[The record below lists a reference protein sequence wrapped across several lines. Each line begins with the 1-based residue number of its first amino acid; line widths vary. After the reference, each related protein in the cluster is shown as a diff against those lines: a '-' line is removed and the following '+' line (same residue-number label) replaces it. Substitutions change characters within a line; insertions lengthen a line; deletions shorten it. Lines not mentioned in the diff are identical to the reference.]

1 MIEQWQLSG
10 RLSLQTTL
18 IVTALNALFCLA
30 VATLISFSGSAQSWW
45 LNIQIAFGFGFF
57 CQASTMLVTAI
68 FKEKATLVYWA
79 IAVVAGLCFGSA
91 WAQYVLIKSSTI
103 EAADWTITL
112 EIFLSGVGF
121 TGVAL
126 GIHYNYL
133 RQARTR
139 EKLWQAEI
147 KQLEHSRELAQS
159 KLKTLQ
165 AQIEPHFLFNSL
177 ASIQALISVDPEK
190 AEQMLNHLSVL
201 LRGVL
206 QGTRSEGTTLAYE
219 LTLIKAYLDIQQI
232 RLGSRLIYR
241 INTPELSKLDFEFP
255 VLLLQP
261 LVENAVGHGIEP
273 SIEGGEVTIDVEIQG
288 DRCRVI
294 VKDTGVGLGNDL
306 TTGQGIGVANIRARL
321 DALHADKASL
331 TVSEGEPS
339 GTVCILE
346 VPYDD
351 E

>member
-1 MIEQWQLSG
+1 MIEQWQLSE
-10 RLSLQTTL
+10 RFNLQTTL
-18 IVTALNALFCLA
+18 TITALNVLFCLA
-30 VATLISFSGSAQSWW
+30 VATLITLSGSAQGWW
-45 LNIQIAFGFGFF
+45 LNVQIAFGFGFF
-57 CQASTMLVTAI
+57 CQVSTMLVFAI

-79 IAVVAGLCFGSA
+79 IAVVVGLCFGSA
-91 WAQYVLIKSSTI
+91 WAQYVLISSSTVDAI
-103 EAADWTITL
+103 DWTITL

-126 GIHYNYL
+126 GIHYSYL

-139 EKLWQAEI
+139 DKLWQAEI

-159 KLKTLQ
+159 ELKTLQ

-177 ASIQALISVDPEK
+177 ASIQALISVDPKK
-190 AEQMLNHLSVL
+190 AEQMLEHLSVL

-219 LTLIKAYLDIQQI
+219 LKLIKAYLDIQQI
-232 RLGSRLIYR
+232 RLGSRLLYR
-241 INTPELSKLDFEFP
+241 INTPDPSMLDFEFP

-273 SIEGGEVTIDVEIQG
+273 SIDGGAVTIDVDIQG
-288 DRCRVI
+288 DRCRVT
-294 VKDTGVGLGNDL
+294 VTDTGVGLGNDL
-306 TTGQGIGVANIRARL
+306 ATGQGIGVENIRARL
-321 DALHADKASL
+321 DVLHADNASL
-331 TVSEGEPS
+331 TVTRGEPS

-346 VPYDD
+346 VPYEDQ
-351 E
+351 